1 MKIAL
6 SSKQTLK
13 LLRRNVVRLTSSPIA
28 LNSQLCDTEAASVNT
43 TVPCG
48 IITVIGSQ
56 TQKYPGDIMKIVYS
70 IITTLILTV
79 TFAIAA
85 AAQTPRPTPT
95 PATQPRPTPAPV
107 TANTPVPQSKIALI
121 DTTAFGD
128 EKNGI
133 YRYVDA
139 ARAVQSEFKTRTDEI
154 QNLQNRLNSLVN
166 EIDALMKVTPVDQKT
181 VQAKQQQGQILQ
193 TEFNTK
199 KAKLDEDVGKRY
211 EQVVLPISNQIGAAM
226 DQFAT

>member
-1 MKIAL
+1 MKTIFSILAMAAL
-6 SSKQTLK
+6 TG
-13 LLRRNVVRLTSSPIA
+13 A
-28 LNSQLCDTEAASVNT
+28 
-43 TVPCG
+43 
-48 IITVIGSQ
+48 ITVSVIAQ
-56 TQKYPGDIMKIVYS
+56 TQ
-70 IITTLILTV
+70 
-79 TFAIAA
+79 
-85 AAQTPRPTPT
+85 RPTPT
-95 PATQPRPTPAPV
+95 PTPVARPAAPPAV
-107 TANTPVPQSKIALI
+107 ANTPVPQSRIALI

-139 ARAVQSEFKTRTDEI
+139 ARAVQNEFKTRTDEI
-154 QNLQNRLNSLVN
+154 QNLGNRINALGN

-193 TEFNTK
+193 AEFNTK

-226 DQFAT
+226 DQFATQRGITMTLDLSKLIPAILTAIPAIDLTQVFINDFNSKNPRTTTPVTRP

>member
-1 MKIAL
+1 
-6 SSKQTLK
+6 
-13 LLRRNVVRLTSSPIA
+13 
-28 LNSQLCDTEAASVNT
+28 
-43 TVPCG
+43 
-48 IITVIGSQ
+48 
-56 TQKYPGDIMKIVYS
+56 MKIVYS

-85 AAQTPRPTPT
+85 TAQTPRPTPT
-95 PATQPRPTPAPV
+95 PATQPRPTPAPA

-139 ARAVQSEFKTRTDEI
+139 ARTVQNEFKTRTDEI
-154 QNLQNRLNSLVN
+154 QNLQNRLNALVN
-166 EIDALMKVTPVDQKT
+166 EINALMKVTPVDQKT
-181 VQAKQQQGQILQ
+181 VQAKQQQGESLQ

-199 KAKLDEDVGKRY
+199 KAKLDEDIGKRY
-211 EQVVLPISNQIGAAM
+211 EQVVAPISTQIGQAM
-226 DQFAT
+226 DQFATQRGITMTLDLSKLLPAILTALPATDLTQAFISDFNSKYPRTAAPTTKP

>member
-1 MKIAL
+1 
-6 SSKQTLK
+6 
-13 LLRRNVVRLTSSPIA
+13 
-28 LNSQLCDTEAASVNT
+28 
-43 TVPCG
+43 
-48 IITVIGSQ
+48 
-56 TQKYPGDIMKIVYS
+56 MKIVYS

-95 PATQPRPTPAPV
+95 PATQPRPTPAPAP
-107 TANTPVPQSKIALI
+107 ANTPVPQSKIALI
-121 DTTAFGD
+121 DTTMFGD

-139 ARAVQSEFKTRTDEI
+139 ARAVQNEFKTRTDEI
-154 QNLQNRLNSLVN
+154 QNLGNRINALGN
-166 EIDALMKVTPVDQKT
+166 EINALMKVTAVDQKT
-181 VQAKQQQGQILQ
+181 VQAKQQQGQSLQ
-193 TEFNTK
+193 AEFNTK

-226 DQFAT
+226 DQFATQRGITMTLDLSKLIPAILTAIPSIDLTQAFINDFNSKNPRASTPVTRP

>member
-1 MKIAL
+1 
-6 SSKQTLK
+6 
-13 LLRRNVVRLTSSPIA
+13 
-28 LNSQLCDTEAASVNT
+28 
-43 TVPCG
+43 
-48 IITVIGSQ
+48 
-56 TQKYPGDIMKIVYS
+56 MKIVYS

-211 EQVVLPISNQIGAAM
+211 EQVVRFNPGVYQRFQQQESA
-226 DQFAT
+226 D

>member
-1 MKIAL
+1 
-6 SSKQTLK
+6 
-13 LLRRNVVRLTSSPIA
+13 
-28 LNSQLCDTEAASVNT
+28 
-43 TVPCG
+43 
-48 IITVIGSQ
+48 
-56 TQKYPGDIMKIVYS
+56 MKIVYS

-85 AAQTPRPTPT
+85 TAQTPRPTPT
-95 PATQPRPTPAPV
+95 PATQPRPTPAPA

-139 ARAVQSEFKTRTDEI
+139 ARTVQNEFKTRTDEI
-154 QNLQNRLNSLVN
+154 QNLGNRINALGN

-181 VQAKQQQGQILQ
+181 VQAKQQQGQSLQ
-193 TEFNTK
+193 AEFNTK

-211 EQVVLPISNQIGAAM
+211 EQIVLPISNQIGAAM
-226 DQFAT
+226 DQFATQRGITMTLDLSKLIPAILTAIPAIDLTQAFINDFNSKNPRTSTPVTRP

>member
-1 MKIAL
+1 MKTILSIFAVVAL
-6 SSKQTLK
+6 TG
-13 LLRRNVVRLTSSPIA
+13 A
-28 LNSQLCDTEAASVNT
+28 
-43 TVPCG
+43 
-48 IITVIGSQ
+48 ITVSVIAQ
-56 TQKYPGDIMKIVYS
+56 TQ
-70 IITTLILTV
+70 
-79 TFAIAA
+79 
-85 AAQTPRPTPT
+85 RPTPT
-95 PATQPRPTPAPV
+95 PTPLARPAATPAV
-107 TANTPVPQSKIALI
+107 ANTPVPQSRIALI

-139 ARAVQSEFKTRTDEI
+139 ARAVQNEFKTRTDEI
-154 QNLQNRLNSLVN
+154 QNLGNRINALGN

-181 VQAKQQQGQILQ
+181 VQAKQQQGEILQ

-226 DQFAT
+226 DQFATQRGITMTLDLSKLIPAILTAIPVIDLTQVFIYDFNSKNPRTTTPLTRP